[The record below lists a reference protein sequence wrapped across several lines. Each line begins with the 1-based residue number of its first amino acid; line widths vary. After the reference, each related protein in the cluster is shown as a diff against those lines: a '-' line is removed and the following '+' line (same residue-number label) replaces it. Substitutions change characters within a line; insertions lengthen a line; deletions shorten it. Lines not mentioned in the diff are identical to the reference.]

1 MGNGRNKVQI
11 LYNVKTDLLYI
22 RLDDQKQPVINKRV
36 SEDIVL
42 DIGEGDKIVGI
53 EILDASQHLSLESC
67 LLPTSFLSRHIQ
79 RFYKRNL
86 PYIGWQVV

>member
-1 MGNGRNKVQI
+1 MENGRNKVHI

-22 RLDDQKQPVINKRV
+22 RLDDQKQPVINRRV

-53 EILDASQHLSLESC
+53 EILDASQHLSLER
-67 LLPTSFLSRHIQ
+67 LLPVK
-79 RFYKRNL
+79 Y
-86 PYIGWQVV
+86 QVMPEVAGA